1 MSDFSGG
8 NVTTGP
14 VRTEAVKEVI
24 KQLSDGG
31 DNVVKAED
39 VNKKLIEAAKV
50 GNLSSALKCI
60 EDGASASFRE
70 KIHGLTAL
78 HHSAK
83 NGHSDFV
90 TAFLVLT
97 LKVEQ
102 NGKILQLS
110 CWLQLWDI

>member
-8 NVTTGP
+8 NVTT
-14 VRTEAVKEVI
+14 VRTEAMKEAI
-24 KQLSDGG
+24 KQISDGGG